1 MRDRTSGAPA
11 PGAVLSDAHLTAF
24 IRSGPPDAADKAL
37 DELYR
42 RHRTAVIAYARTC
55 TRDAHTAEDL
65 ASEAFARAL
74 RAVRG
79 GAGPE
84 GAWRPYLL
92 TTVRRTA
99 ASWAATADRIELSPD
114 FGTWLSEAPSG
125 EEQTLLREDADLIQR
140 AFRSLPERWQTA
152 LWHSAVEEEPAK
164 RIAPLLGI
172 SPSGV
177 ASLTARAREGLREA
191 YLTEYAADPTMS
203 DDCRHFTGLLAASVR
218 RGGRHGAHSGLER
231 HLSGCRRCRRA
242 NHQLWELNNSLKA
255 VLPAGVLLWVGA
267 SYGTKAVGAATV
279 AGSAGSGGT
288 GSAAGTTAATTG
300 ATSTVKVA
308 GIGAA
313 FLALSIGGYA
323 ALPDGTDPPSP
334 RPTQA
339 ATRPS
344 LSPSP
349 TPTPTPSERHDPE
362 PSSPTPSARASKQ
375 PTPPAWQPAADDRA
389 QLPIVSTGRCMDIST
404 AEGAEPYE
412 ATCDGSRTQQWE
424 LLVDRAA
431 QEARIRNY
439 ATGMC
444 LTHSGASTDGAP
456 VRQERACNSTAA
468 TARWTYFFRAP
479 GTVNFAQKG
488 NTTYF
493 LGIDEWNKADG
504 PHSPAIGTTANYYDT
519 DSLRFRYTGDVF
531 SG

>member
-1 MRDRTSGAPA
+1 MRDRTSGAAA
-11 PGAVLSDAHLTAF
+11 PGAVPSDAHLTAF
-24 IRSGPPDAADKAL
+24 IRNGPPDAADAAL

-42 RHRTAVIAYARTC
+42 RHRTSVIAYARTC
-55 TRDAHTAEDL
+55 TRDAHMAEDL

-125 EEQTLLREDADLIQR
+125 EEQALLREDTDLMQR
-140 AFRSLPERWQTA
+140 AFRSLPQRWQTA

-218 RGGRHGAHSGLER
+218 RGGRHGAHSGLKR

-267 SYGTKAVGAATV
+267 SYGTKVVGAAAV

-288 GSAAGTTAATTG
+288 GSAAGTTAATT
-300 ATSTVKVA
+300 TVKIA

-313 FLALSIGGYA
+313 LLAVSIGGYA
-323 ALPDGTDPPSP
+323 ALPDGNDPPSP
-334 RPTQA
+334 RPTLA

-344 LSPSP
+344 PSSSPAP
-349 TPTPTPSERHDPE
+349 APAPARSERHDPKP
-362 PSSPTPSARASKQ
+362 PSRTPSARASKKS
-375 PTPPAWQPAADDRA
+375 TPPAWKPAADDRA

-412 ATCDGSRTQQWE
+412 AKCDGSRTQQWE

-468 TARWTYFFRAP
+468 TARWTYFFQAS

>member
-1 MRDRTSGAPA
+1 MRA
-11 PGAVLSDAHLTAF
+11 
-24 IRSGPPDAADKAL
+24 
-37 DELYR
+37 
-42 RHRTAVIAYARTC
+42 
-55 TRDAHTAEDL
+55 
-65 ASEAFARAL
+65 
-74 RAVRG
+74 

-99 ASWAATADRIELSPD
+99 ASWAATADRIALSPD

-177 ASLTARAREGLREA
+177 ASLTARARDGLREA

-218 RGGRHGAHSGLER
+218 RGGRHGAHSGLQR
-231 HLSGCRRCRRA
+231 RLSGCRRCRRA
-242 NHQLWELNNSLKA
+242 NQQLWELNNSLKA
-255 VLPAGVLLWVGA
+255 MLPAGVLLRAGA
-267 SYGTKAVGAATV
+267 SHGTKAVGAAAV

-288 GSAAGTTAATTG
+288 GSTTGTNAATTG
-300 ATSTVKVA
+300 GTSTVKVA

-334 RPTQA
+334 RPDRA

-344 LSPSP
+344 PFSSPAP
-349 TPTPTPSERHDPE
+349 TRSERHDPK
-362 PSSPTPSARASKQ
+362 PSSRTPSASTSKKPTPPARQPTPS
-375 PTPPAWQPAADDRA
+375 AWQPAADDRA
-389 QLPIVSTGRCMDIST
+389 ALPIVSTGRCMDIST
-404 AEGAEPYE
+404 GEGAEPYE
-412 ATCDGSRTQQWE
+412 AKCDGSRTQQWE

-468 TARWTYFFRAP
+468 TARWTYFFRAS

-504 PHSPAIGTTANYYDT
+504 LHSPAIGTTANYYDT
-519 DSLRFRYTGDVF
+519 DSLRFRCTGDVF

>member
-1 MRDRTSGAPA
+1 MRDRTSVAA
-11 PGAVLSDAHLTAF
+11 ATAAASDAHLTAL
-24 IRSGPPDAADKAL
+24 IRNGPPDAADAAL

-42 RHRTAVIAYARTC
+42 RHRTSVIAYARTC
-55 TRDAHTAEDL
+55 TRDTHTAEDL
-65 ASEAFARAL
+65 TSEAFARAL

-125 EEQTLLREDADLIQR
+125 EEQALLREDAGLVQR

-203 DDCRHFTGLLAASVR
+203 DECRHFTGVLAASVR
-218 RGGRHGAHSGLER
+218 RGGRHGGHSGLKR

-267 SYGTKAVGAATV
+267 SYGTKAVGAAAV
-279 AGSAGSGGT
+279 AGS
-288 GSAAGTTAATTG
+288 GSAAGATTATTG
-300 ATSTVKVA
+300 AGTTVKVA
-308 GIGAA
+308 GVGAA
-313 FLALSIGGYA
+313 LLAVSIGGYA
-323 ALPDGTDPPSP
+323 ALPDGNDPSSP
-334 RPTQA
+334 RPTLA

-344 LSPSP
+344 PSSSP
-349 TPTPTPSERHDPE
+349 TRSEQHDPK
-362 PSSPTPSARASKQ
+362 PPSPTPSARASKKS
-375 PTPPAWQPAADDRA
+375 TPPAWQPAADDRA
-389 QLPIVSTGRCMDIST
+389 QLPIASTGRCMDIST

-412 ATCDGSRTQQWE
+412 AECDGSRTQQWE
-424 LLVDRAA
+424 LLIDHAA

-439 ATGMC
+439 AT
-444 LTHSGASTDGAP
+444 
-456 VRQERACNSTAA
+456 ACVSPTAA
-468 TARWTYFFRAP
+468 RRRTAPRSARSAP
-479 GTVNFAQKG
+479 ATPPRSRPC
-488 NTTYF
+488 
-493 LGIDEWNKADG
+493 G
-504 PHSPAIGTTANYYDT
+504 PTSSRLPARST
-519 DSLRFRYTGDVF
+519 SLRRGTPCTSWASMSGTRPTGLTRLPSARRRTTTTPTPSDSATQETSSAADEGHSSWDV
-531 SG
+531 